1 MNKRVKKII
10 ILSGLT
16 LLLSGQIQ
24 APSLAITGNAET
36 QTENS
41 ASNPSDGQE
50 KEETEK
56 KEEVAE
62 KSEPSRP
69 SGLSQDQSDSQSG
82 DPKSTVKP
90 PLKPSLKTVP
100 NPPSGI
106 KLDDVFKPAMGS
118 GVKY

>member
-69 SGLSQDQSDSQSG
+69 SG
-82 DPKSTVKP
+82 
-90 PLKPSLKTVP
+90 
-100 NPPSGI
+100 
-106 KLDDVFKPAMGS
+106 
-118 GVKY
+118 